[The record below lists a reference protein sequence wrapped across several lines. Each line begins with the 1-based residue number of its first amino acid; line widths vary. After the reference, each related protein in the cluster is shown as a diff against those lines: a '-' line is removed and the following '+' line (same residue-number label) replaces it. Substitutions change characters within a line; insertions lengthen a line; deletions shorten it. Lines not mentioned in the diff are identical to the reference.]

1 MSPVSGGAVP
11 IEEEEDSENL
21 LKVDPAQPNWQIL
34 TKERDQ
40 CPTIKDE
47 RSTAKCCKITGYR
60 YFAQENGKGKRSM
73 YSGKRQAMHSF
84 LMKQCNDF
92 DAKEHM
98 TLYCFALYM
107 KDTGVTKTSSELEPL

>member
-1 MSPVSGGAVP
+1 
-11 IEEEEDSENL
+11 
-21 LKVDPAQPNWQIL
+21 
-34 TKERDQ
+34 
-40 CPTIKDE
+40 
-47 RSTAKCCKITGYR
+47 
-60 YFAQENGKGKRSM
+60 M

-107 KDTGVTKTSSELEPL
+107 KDTGVTKTSSELEPLELVHRKGARQLFVCDEQAV

>member
-1 MSPVSGGAVP
+1 MQLSRMNAIQANAVRSLVTGTLHRRM
-11 IEEEEDSENL
+11 EKAN
-21 LKVDPAQPNWQIL
+21 V
-34 TKERDQ
+34 Q
-40 CPTIKDE
+40 CTVE
-47 RSTAKCCKITGYR
+47 
-60 YFAQENGKGKRSM
+60 KGKPC
-73 YSGKRQAMHSF
+73 SF